1 LAVLLAR
8 AAALGKPIPRA
19 AGQSAQ
25 QTFADLPAPAQ
36 AAISAAIGRDQAEY
50 HAALLDD
57 GSFEIANPAQNLHAN
72 FSTDAATV
80 RAGKVEWNLRL
91 SAWGYGDAF
100 QPVENIAPTATANRV
115 EYLRGALTEW
125 YVNGPLG
132 LEQGFTLAQPPAE
145 ANGEPL
151 TLALALSSDLRAK
164 VNVERDGLTLT
175 RADGVGVLVYRGLH
189 AYDTAGRVLP
199 AWLEVR
205 DWRMEVGRWR
215 LKVGDWMRLQPPTL
229 RLRSGQAAN
238 LYVHVDDRG
247 ASYPITID
255 PYVQRA
261 KLTAADGAAYDYFAR
276 SVAISSDGNTIVV
289 GAYGDDIGANSSQGA
304 AYVFVKPSG
313 GWTTMTETAKLTASD
328 GVADDEFGY
337 SVAISGDDTTIVVG
351 ARYDNIDS
359 RADQGSAYVFVK
371 PGGGWVGNLNET
383 ARLTAADGAA
393 YDYFGTSVAIN
404 SDGTTI
410 VVGARGDDNNKGS
423 AYVFV
428 KPGGGWGTGAP
439 TGAKFTASDGGISD
453 WFGISVATSGDGNT
467 IVVGASWDDNGANFQ
482 QGSAYVYVKP
492 GGGWANMTETA
503 QLIASDGAA
512 HDQFGYSVAIS
523 GDGNTIVV
531 GAPTDDIG
539 ANNQG
544 SAYVYMK
551 PGGGWGAGTPTEAKL
566 TASDGAADDD
576 FGVSV
581 AISGDGTTVV
591 VGAYWNNIGV
601 IADQGSV
608 YVFVKPGGGWVNMT
622 ETAQLIASDG
632 AMNDDFGISVAIGGD
647 GKTIVVG
654 AWWDDIGVNTNQGSA
669 YIFTG
674 GRDLYLPLILR

>member
-1 LAVLLAR
+1 
-8 AAALGKPIPRA
+8 
-19 AGQSAQ
+19 
-25 QTFADLPAPAQ
+25 
-36 AAISAAIGRDQAEY
+36 
-50 HAALLDD
+50 
-57 GSFEIANPAQNLHAN
+57 
-72 FSTDAATV
+72 
-80 RAGKVEWNLRL
+80 
-91 SAWGYGDAF
+91 
-100 QPVENIAPTATANRV
+100 
-115 EYLRGALTEW
+115 
-125 YVNGPLG
+125 
-132 LEQGFTLAQPPAE
+132 
-145 ANGEPL
+145 
-151 TLALALSSDLRAK
+151 
-164 VNVERDGLTLT
+164 
-175 RADGVGVLVYRGLH
+175 
-189 AYDTAGRVLP
+189 
-199 AWLEVR
+199 
-205 DWRMEVGRWR
+205 M
-215 LKVGDWMRLQPPTL
+215 
-229 RLRSGQAAN
+229 
-238 LYVHVDDRG
+238 
-247 ASYPITID
+247 
-255 PYVQRA
+255 
-261 KLTAADGAAYDYFAR
+261 
-276 SVAISSDGNTIVV
+276 
-289 GAYGDDIGANSSQGA
+289 
-304 AYVFVKPSG
+304 
-313 GWTTMTETAKLTASD
+313 
-328 GVADDEFGY
+328 
-337 SVAISGDDTTIVVG
+337 
-351 ARYDNIDS
+351 
-359 RADQGSAYVFVK
+359 
-371 PGGGWVGNLNET
+371 
-383 ARLTAADGAA
+383 
-393 YDYFGTSVAIN
+393 
-404 SDGTTI
+404 
-410 VVGARGDDNNKGS
+410 
-423 AYVFV
+423 FV